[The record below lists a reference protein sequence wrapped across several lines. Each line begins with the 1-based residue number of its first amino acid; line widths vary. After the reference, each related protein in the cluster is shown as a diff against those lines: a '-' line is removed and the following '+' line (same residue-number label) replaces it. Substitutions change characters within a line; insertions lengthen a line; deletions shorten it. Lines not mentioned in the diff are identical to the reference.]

1 MATPGGNLRRASF
14 RGVPFEV
21 RRDGRTG
28 SRSLQIDRY
37 PLSDRWRIVNLGLNE
52 NGFREELYVADEDN
66 VQARILALT
75 AALEVDG
82 PGMLILPARPPVM
95 VWAKAWE
102 DSWEKRELGYFTCR
116 VEFVEDGQDDA
127 GAPSRG
133 LAESIVGG
141 AIGAVAGIAGAFGE
155 ALGGLIDSLG
165 SFVFEA
171 AAFVSE
177 GLAMFDMVS
186 SIATG
191 IGDLAD
197 VVAGVGS
204 VASWTGL
211 GEIFDGLSLAGDIG
225 LSALE
230 TIALGEEWLGL

>member
-21 RRDGRTG
+21 RRDARTG

-37 PLSDRWRIVNLGLNE
+37 PLSSRHRVINLGRNE
-52 NGFREELYVADEDN
+52 DGFREEMYVADEAN
-66 VQARILALT
+66 AQARMMALN
-75 AALEVDG
+75 AALEVEA
-82 PGMLILPARPPVM
+82 PGLLILPARPPVM
-95 VWAKAWE
+95 VWARSWE
-102 DSWEKRELGYFTCR
+102 DSWESRQLGYFNCR
-116 VEFVEDGQDDA
+116 VEFVEDGTDDV
-127 GAPSRG
+127 GAPSLG

-165 SFVFEA
+165 SFVSEA
-171 AAFVSE
+171 AAFISE
-177 GLAMFDMVS
+177 GLAMFDMVA

-204 VASWTGL
+204 VAGWAGL
-211 GEIFDGLSLAGDIG
+211 GDIFDGLSLAGDIG